1 MTYIV
6 RYDKHSGPEK
16 LLTVSTADAI
26 SHQLEDYL
34 EVIFEL
40 MAQKRVARVSDIANS
55 MGVQMPSVTG
65 ALKHLA
71 QHGLVNYEPYQ
82 HVTLTS
88 EGDEIARAMV
98 RRHDVLKRF
107 MTQVL
112 ALPEDIAEHDACG
125 MEHALS
131 DETLSRMIQFLEFI
145 ESCPR
150 AGDGLIEHF
159 RRFRDEGLKACD
171 GCAEQQAT
179 KPRPDTGA
187 EQQEDGH
194 A

>member
-1 MTYIV
+1 MPTT
-6 RYDKHSGPEK
+6 D
-16 LLTVSTADAI
+16 LI

-34 EVIFEL
+34 EAIFQLTEE
-40 MAQKRVARVSDIANS
+40 KRVARVSDIAHS

-82 HVTLTS
+82 HVTLTT

-107 MTQVL
+107 ISQVL
-112 ALPEDIAEHDACG
+112 ALPEYIAEHDACG

-131 DETLSRMIQFLEFI
+131 DEALNRMIEFLEFI
-145 ESCPR
+145 ETCPR

-159 RRFRDEGLKACD
+159 RRFREEGLTACD
-171 GCAEQQAT
+171 GCAEPQAT
-179 KPRPDTGA
+179 EPKPSTGA
-187 EQQEDGH
+187 KQQEGEH

>member
-1 MTYIV
+1 
-6 RYDKHSGPEK
+6 
-16 LLTVSTADAI
+16 VSTADLI

-34 EVIFEL
+34 EAIFQLTEE
-40 MAQKRVARVSDIANS
+40 KRVARVSDIAAS

-82 HVTLTS
+82 HVTLTA

-107 MTQVL
+107 MSQVL
-112 ALPEDIAEHDACG
+112 AIPEHIAEHDACG

-131 DETLSRMIQFLEFI
+131 DEALSRMIQFLEFI

-171 GCAEQQAT
+171 GCAEELTTAPT
-179 KPRPDTGA
+179 PDSGQK
-187 EQQEDGH
+187 QQEDQH